1 MLQSLRAGDI
11 SRPRA
16 AVGAD
21 RPAPSPDSGVA
32 VDNELIHRWYRIIMG
47 FDARLVRRLIAEFSI
62 QRGNLVLDPFCGSG
76 TTLVECQQLGI
87 PAVGIDANPVCVL
100 ASRVKTNW
108 QLHPET
114 LETLPPVIVARGRV
128 FFARSDL
135 TRHEAL
141 QYLTKSGMITR
152 GWISSL
158 KARKV
163 IALLL
168 AIEATCVSPASK
180 QFFLLALLSA
190 VVRKIADI
198 KFGPEVYCLK
208 KRRRKKVVASFL
220 WYARMMIGDLYKVRG
235 RLDSRVR
242 SKVILGDSRYCGSI
256 VNDRIGRPADFILTS
271 PPYPNEHD
279 YTRCTRLELIILGHV
294 RSLDELRSIKRTMLR
309 CHTKGIYVGDSESNR
324 AVRFRPVRAAISKL
338 ERRAYGRSDGFSQ
351 LYGRVIGEYFGGML
365 THLRGAYEAV
375 KPGGVC
381 AYVVCDQQSLLGVYV
396 NTPEILRRIA
406 TTRSVGFRFVKSMR
420 WKRTRGSTGQR
431 QLTERVLVLEKPR

>member
-1 MLQSLRAGDI
+1 
-11 SRPRA
+11 
-16 AVGAD
+16 
-21 RPAPSPDSGVA
+21 
-32 VDNELIHRWYRIIMG
+32 MG
-47 FDARLVRRLIAEFSI
+47 FDARLVRRLVGEFSI
-62 QRGNLVLDPFCGSG
+62 QSGNLVLDPFCGSG

-108 QLHPET
+108 QLCPET
-114 LETLPPVIVARGRV
+114 LEILLPAIVARGRV
-128 FFARSDL
+128 FFSRNDL

-141 QYLTKSGMITR
+141 QYLAKSGMITR

-168 AIEATCVSPASK
+168 AIEASCVSPAYK

-190 VVRKIADI
+190 VVRRIADI

-208 KRRRKKVVASFL
+208 QCRRKKVIASFL
-220 WYARMMIGDLYKVRG
+220 WYARMMIGDLYKIRDRVG
-235 RLDSRVR
+235 SRVR
-242 SKVILGDSRYCGSI
+242 SKVILGDSRHCGSI
-256 VNDRIGRPADFILTS
+256 VNERIGRPVDFILTS

-279 YTRCTRLELIILGHV
+279 YTRCTRLELVILGHV
-294 RSLDELRSIKRTMLR
+294 RSLDSLRAIKRKMLR
-309 CHTKGIYVGDSESNR
+309 CHTKGIYAGDSESSR
-324 AVRFRPVRAAISKL
+324 AVRFRPVSAVISKL

-365 THLRGAYEAV
+365 AHLKDAYESV
-375 KPGGVC
+375 KPGGIC

-396 NTPEILRRIA
+396 NTPEILKQIA
-406 TTRSVGFRFVKSMR
+406 TARSVGFRFVTSIG
-420 WKRTRGSTGQR
+420 WKRTKGSTGQR